1 MTQKLPFLPL
11 GTIRRT
17 LLLSL
22 IGPICFSN
30 FAFAEDQT
38 DPPKPP
44 TPPTVIVVGK
54 PTVAKVPAAKVAVAE
69 VAAAAGKPAAHQ
81 AAVTKPDDKKPADA
95 KKKKSSKAETASD
108 HDVKVPPAAHGT
120 AKPDASANKMIVQKA
135 TTKKDSA
142 KGEAAKKE
150 DAKKQAKTVTVT
162 VKTTTSSAS
171 SATSTAVSSTDSDQ
185 KTAKASATAKPTL
198 KTETAATAVEKPSG
212 KNKAGRDKSSAK
224 RLKSIENKLD
234 QLAKQM
240 NALATAEAD
249 TAAAKS
255 EEAKT
260 EETPTNAEPKE
271 AKKPVVADR
280 GKLPP
285 KTTLD
290 DKWLSKVPAR
300 SLGPANMSGRISDIA
315 IHPEDSSLWYIATA
329 GGGLLKST
337 NQGVTLS
344 HHFDDQNTVS
354 IGAIAADPT
363 NKDVVWVGTGEA
375 NPRNSVSYGDG
386 VYKSTDG
393 GKTFEHQGL
402 KETYQIGRIL
412 VDPKNPDTVYVG
424 ALGRLYG
431 TNRERGVY
439 KTTDGGKTWEHSLYV
454 DDQTG
459 VIDMV
464 MHPKDPNIII
474 AALWNRMRDEFD
486 SWPGRVEKPDG
497 VDGYDPIRK
506 YGQGGGLYKTTD
518 GGETWNKITNGLPT
532 SATGRIGLDWQ
543 TAGENTLV
551 AIIDCEMIG
560 KGPKPFDAFLGIVGV
575 EEAIT
580 VGPAKGKFVTSVSQL
595 LPGSPAEKAGVKVG
609 DVLNQVQ
616 GKQIAKF
623 EDLLVVLREK
633 KIGQKL
639 SFRVMRDGKAI
650 DFETRLAPRPGSSQQ
665 MPTVWLGVTGK
676 NNDDGKPELLT
687 ISKGSPAEKAT
698 LKTGDVVMK
707 VNEKESTT
715 YEDLVK
721 MVQASEAG
729 KKVKLE
735 VARGEGTLIV
745 DVELTNRPVQGT
757 PTRSNAIMG
766 IQGSN
771 AKGEGAALTT
781 ITGGGPSEKAGLK
794 AGDVVVKI
802 DDKKVAN
809 YEALISEIRSREPD
823 DKMKVVVKRGDKEMT
838 KTVTLGDRRGG
849 GSDRPYTYSYL
860 GQQPNVQDMQGADG
874 HLYGGI
880 YKSTD
885 NGDTWERVN
894 SLNTRPM
901 YFSVIK
907 IDPNDSER
915 LYVLGVSQFKST
927 DGGRTFSPDFGRS
940 VHADAHDLWIDPK
953 DGRHMVIAGD
963 GGFYST
969 YDYGTTWDHINTAAI
984 GQFYHVAISPKEPYW
999 VVGGLQ
1005 DNGTWAGPAISRSG
1019 GAVIQ
1024 DWVNVSGGDGFVA
1037 RVDAEDP
1044 NLMYYESQNGNI
1056 GRRNLVTGERAGI
1069 RPAREKGIE
1078 DRFNWNTPF
1087 ILSSHNPKLFYSAGS
1102 YVFRS
1107 LNQGS
1112 GLKRISPEITR
1123 TKRGSATAL
1132 SESPRDSNVLYVGTD
1147 DGALWVTK
1155 DGGTKWTDITK
1166 NLGLDDHRWVN
1177 TIETSR
1183 YQAGRVYVVLD
1194 GHRSDDDNPYVFVSE
1209 DFGASFTPLHKGLPW
1224 GTTRCLRED
1233 IRNKN
1238 LLYLGTEIGF
1248 YVSVDRGQSWSKF
1261 NQNLPIVAI
1270 HDVAIHPTNGEIV
1283 LATHGRS
1290 LWACDVTALRNLK
1303 VEDMS
1308 KGPAFYQPQDVVRWR
1323 TQPSRGRTN
1332 RRYVADNPPRGA
1344 QFWYSL
1350 AENAESVQV
1359 KISDVQGEV
1368 VNTLA
1373 GSKDAGLQR
1382 LDWNLSRASRPRN
1395 GRASGGFRGTGRGQ
1409 IVGNGSY
1416 KATLIVDKKDVGSYV
1431 IDVKSDPN
1439 LAAGAVS
1446 DEEYETMLLQ
1456 DEMASKLKWDAKSE
1470 GRDVHQDD

>member
-1 MTQKLPFLPL
+1 MTKTRPFLPI
-11 GTIRRT
+11 GTTSRALF
-17 LLLSL
+17 LLL
-22 IGPICFSN
+22 IGPICISQTC
-30 FAFAEDQT
+30 FADT
-38 DPPKPP
+38 KS
-44 TPPTVIVVGK
+44 
-54 PTVAKVPAAKVAVAE
+54 PAAKPASAIAVSQAAPQVAAITE
-69 VAAAAGKPAAHQ
+69 VMAAAAKPATAK
-81 AAVTKPDDKKPADA
+81 AAATESATD
-95 KKKKSSKAETASD
+95 KKKSGKEKSLKQDVPKHGEAKPAVSKKAASQKQPADHSAASSKA
-108 HDVKVPPAAHGT
+108 AH
-120 AKPDASANKMIVQKA
+120 A
-135 TTKKDSA
+135 
-142 KGEAAKKE
+142 
-150 DAKKQAKTVTVT
+150 VTVT
-162 VKTTTSSAS
+162 VETTTTSSS
-171 SATSTAVSSTDSDQ
+171 SSSESSSTVSADTKDVTKKVQ
-185 KTAKASATAKPTL
+185 QAKSAAKS
-198 KTETAATAVEKPSG
+198 AAV
-212 KNKAGRDKSSAK
+212 KAGNESKRGKDKSSAK
-224 RLKSIENKLD
+224 RLKSIEDKLD
-234 QLAKQM
+234 KLAQQM
-240 NALATAEAD
+240 QALSEMEATAKAEAGEPVEEPAETPSTKD
-249 TAAAKS
+249 
-255 EEAKT
+255 EAKAT
-260 EETPTNAEPKE
+260 
-271 AKKPVVADR
+271 KKPVVADR
-280 GKLPP
+280 GKLPR
-285 KTTLD
+285 KTKLD
-290 DKWLSKVPAR
+290 NQWLGKIPAR

-315 IHPEDSSLWYIATA
+315 IHPEDSSLWYIGTA
-329 GGGLLKST
+329 GGGLLKTT
-337 NQGVTLS
+337 NQGVSLS

-354 IGAIAADPT
+354 IGAVAADPT

-386 VYKSTDG
+386 IYKSTDG
-393 GKTFEHQGL
+393 GKTFEHLGL
-402 KETYQIGRIL
+402 KKTYQIGRIL
-412 VDPKNPDTVYVG
+412 VDPKNSDTVYVG

-474 AALWNRMRDEFD
+474 AALWNRMRDGFD
-486 SWPGRVEKPDG
+486 SWPGSVKKPDG

-506 YGQGGGLYKTTD
+506 YGQSGGLYKTTD
-518 GGETWNKITNGLPT
+518 GGNSWTKLSDGLPV

-543 TAGENTLV
+543 TGGDNALV
-551 AIIDCEMIG
+551 AIIDCETIG
-560 KGPKPFDAFLGIVGV
+560 QGPKPFDVFLGIVGV
-575 EEAIT
+575 DEVIT
-580 VGPAKGKFVTSVSQL
+580 KGVAKGKIVASVSQL
-595 LPGSPAEKAGVKVG
+595 IPGSPAEKAGVKVG
-609 DVLNQVQ
+609 DILNKIQ
-616 GKQIAKF
+616 GKDVGKF
-623 EDLLVVLREK
+623 DDLLDVLRDK

-639 SFRVMRDGKAI
+639 SFRIMRNGKPL
-650 DFETRLAPRPGSSQQ
+650 DFETRLAPRPGSNQQ

-687 ISKGSPAEKAT
+687 VSKNSPAEKAT
-698 LKTGDVVMK
+698 LKTGDIVVK
-707 VNEKESTT
+707 VNEKDATT

-721 MVQASEAG
+721 LVQAGAAG
-729 KKVKLE
+729 DKVKLE

-745 DVELTNRPVQGT
+745 DVELANRPSRAAQGRAA
-757 PTRSNAIMG
+757 PARSNAIMG
-766 IQGSN
+766 IQGRN
-771 AKGEGAALTT
+771 ATGEGAALTS
-781 ITGGGPSEKAGLK
+781 ITDGGPSEKAGLK
-794 AGDVVVKI
+794 TGDIVVKI
-802 DDKKVAN
+802 DDKEVAN
-809 YEALISEIRSREPD
+809 YEALISEIRSRQPD
-823 DKMKVVVKRGDKEMT
+823 DQMKVEVKRGSKKVT

-849 GSDRPYTYSYL
+849 DSKRPYTYSYF
-860 GQQPNVQDMQGADG
+860 GQQPNIQDMQGAGG

-885 NGDTWERVN
+885 AGETWQRVN

-907 IDPNDSER
+907 IDPNDAER
-915 LYVLGVSQFKST
+915 LYVLGVSQFRST
-927 DGGRTFSPDFGRS
+927 DGGRTFSSDFGRS
-940 VHADAHDLWIDPK
+940 VHADAHDLWIDPSN
-953 DGRHMVIAGD
+953 GRHMVIAGD
-963 GGFYST
+963 GGFYAT
-969 YDYGTTWDHINTAAI
+969 YDYGSTWDHINTAAI

-1056 GRRNLVTGERAGI
+1056 GRRNLVTGERASI
-1069 RPAREKGIE
+1069 RPARQRGVE

-1112 GLKRISPEITR
+1112 GLQRISPEITR

-1132 SESPRDSNVLYVGTD
+1132 SESPRDSNVLYVGSD

-1155 DGGTKWTDITK
+1155 DGGANWTDITE
-1166 NLGLDDHRWVN
+1166 NLGLSDLRWVN
-1177 TIETSR
+1177 TIEASR
-1183 YQAGRVYVVLD
+1183 FETGRVYVVLD

-1233 IRNKN
+1233 IRNEN

-1248 YVSVDRGQSWSKF
+1248 HVSVDRGQSWSKF
-1261 NQNLPIVAI
+1261 NQNLPVVAI

-1290 LWACDVTALRNLK
+1290 LWACDVTALRNIK
-1303 VEDMS
+1303 VADLA
-1308 KGPAFYQPQDVVRWR
+1308 KGPAFYKPQNVTRWR

-1332 RRYVADNPPRGA
+1332 RRYVAENPARGA

-1350 AENAESVQV
+1350 PEDVEKVQV
-1359 KISDVQGEV
+1359 KITDVQGAT
-1368 VNTLA
+1368 VNTLT
-1373 GSKDAGLQR
+1373 GSKEAGLQR
-1382 LDWNLSRASRPRN
+1382 LDWNLSRAARPRN
-1395 GRASGGFRGTGRGQ
+1395 GRPSGGFRGTGRGS

-1416 KATLIVDKKDVGSYV
+1416 KATLIVDEEDVASFV

-1470 GRDVHQDD
+1470 GRDAFKDD